1 MGEICKNVQNRP
13 SEPLQSPLPPPMLG
27 FPAASLRLLLGPGL
41 PHIPLS
47 EGQVHIS
54 PFGALKVDQKVKNG
68 PKQQ

>member
-1 MGEICKNVQNRP
+1 
-13 SEPLQSPLPPPMLG
+13 MLG
-27 FPAASLRLLLGPGL
+27 FPATFLRLLLGTGL